1 MLSAPFWRRN
11 DAVSLAPPPPGVNPN
26 FVDPPTLDHLI
37 IGYSVGCLAA
47 SSCFVL
53 LRIYTFA
60 AITKTRDWADY
71 LLVPAWI
78 LAAIFSVLS
87 CTLMIKYGFGRHAW
101 DVPFST
107 FNNHFMKVGGITGT
121 FYGMSIMLTKLSILA
136 FYLRFVVESGKLR
149 GIIYATMV
157 ITILYSIIASFVWV
171 YACQPLEKYWD
182 LTITDGS
189 CINFLKVTIFSGVMN
204 TVTDAIILLL
214 PIMILWGLSMPK
226 RQKIGVIMIMMTGG
240 LVLGISIVRLRQTV
254 ASLFYRDFTWDS
266 AKLIAWWTVEVH
278 LALMCACLPSLKPFL
293 RRLRSTVKTKYGTS
307 DSAGGLIPQP
317 IYLTSDSHLVPT
329 RGGDEIPLQTSDEA
343 ACESKKKAA
352 LELRTTL
359 RKASH
364 IEEAPP
370 LPPHERHGSLLV

>member
-1 MLSAPFWRRN
+1 MISAPLWRRN
-11 DAVSLAPPPPGVNPN
+11 DAVGLASPPPGVKPN
-26 FVDPPTLDHLI
+26 FVDPPTLDHFI

-53 LRIYTFA
+53 LRIYTFT

-71 LLVPAWI
+71 LLVPAWG
-78 LAAIFSVLS
+78 AHGGRSWRQYTHCCHVLS
-87 CTLMIKYGFGRHAW
+87 YGFGHHAW
-101 DVPFST
+101 DIPFST

-136 FYLRFVVESGKLR
+136 FYLRFVIESGKLK

-226 RQKIGVIMIMMTGG
+226 RQKIGVTMIMMTGG
-240 LVLGISIVRLRQTV
+240 FVVRLRETI
-254 ASLFYRDFTWDS
+254 ASLSYRDFTWDS
-266 AKLIAWWTVEVH
+266 AGQIVWWTVEVH
-278 LALMCACLPSLKPFL
+278 LALICACLPSLKPLL
-293 RRLRSTVKTKYGTS
+293 RRLRSTVRTTSGTS
-307 DSAGGLIPQP
+307 DSAGGLIPRP
-317 IYLTSDSHLVPT
+317 IYLTSDSRLVPT

-343 ACESKKKAA
+343 APESKKKAA
-352 LELRTTL
+352 LELSTTS

-364 IEEAPP
+364 TEEEPP
-370 LPPHERHGSLLV
+370 LPSPERRGSLLV